1 MAVSSVD
8 DIWASVLA
16 RVAVHMGRRS
26 LLEIGAWEGTKG
38 DYMLKRRVANA
49 RTVKAL
55 RD

>member
-1 MAVSSVD
+1 MV
-8 DIWASVLA
+8 A
-16 RVAVHMGRRS
+16 RVAVHMGRSS
-26 LLEIGAWEGTKG
+26 LLDLGAWEGTKG